1 MRVNGLGAQTFR
13 WALLA
18 IGVVACLYY
27 LNDAAYSAW
36 IAGGPPSAHKLGW
49 ELRSQ
54 ASLFRAIGAL
64 LLGVAVFRAI
74 KQVPSIARSTWAI
87 ALLAISM
94 LLVPPAQ
101 RALAIDKCLDRG
113 GKWNPQA
120 LECEHL

>member
-13 WALLA
+13 WAVLA

-27 LNDAAYSAW
+27 LNDAAFSAW
-36 IAGGPPSAHKLGW
+36 MAGGPPSNHKLGW
-49 ELRSQ
+49 VLRSQ
-54 ASLFRAIGAL
+54 ASLCRAIGAL

-74 KQVPSIARSTWAI
+74 KQVPSISRGTWAI
-87 ALLAISM
+87 ALVAISL

-101 RALAIDKCLDRG
+101 RALAIDRCLDSG
-113 GKWNPQA
+113 GKWSAQA